1 MGHHCGWCFIKWTK
15 DWIHQCKGAEA
26 EKAAQEK
33 CSAYRRADSGSGSGR
48 GQISPEAGCAPAG
61 AVYRPLY
68 QQRRGLCRKPPS
80 HPFPLLAWPQPLLR
94 WGLWGGRQPVT
105 EPAHLLQ
112 RPPSWGNGGKPPW
125 EFYSCTETMNSL
137 LSPYPED
144 FLNSD
149 ISLFARA
156 LHLFCAAPRKRKYCT
171 PRENQLEAFWKVI
184 SLMVDILEK
193 NKPSKKHCRDCVMG
207 KGSPHAE
214 HKFLSFTTLLYISH
228 ACHYQILP
236 ISFTSFF
243 LLGRKKR

>member
-1 MGHHCGWCFIKWTK
+1 MQEAPITSIPIISVTPAPPALGALGW
-15 DWIHQCKGAEA
+15 Q
-26 EKAAQEK
+26 AASYRG
-33 CSAYRRADSGSGSGR
+33 CSPA
-48 GQISPEAGCAPAG
+48 PEASFVGK
-61 AVYRPLY
+61 R
-68 QQRRGLCRKPPS
+68 
-80 HPFPLLAWPQPLLR
+80 
-94 WGLWGGRQPVT
+94 
-105 EPAHLLQ
+105 
-112 RPPSWGNGGKPPW
+112 GKPPW
-125 EFYSCTETMNSL
+125 EFYSCAETMNSL

-149 ISLFARA
+149 ISLFARV

-214 HKFLSFTTLLYISH
+214 HKCLSFTTLLYISH